1 VDWSGGAFTPTL
13 VQALPP
19 ATEENI
25 MSVVQ
30 AINTNAAQ
38 RRTAGDVAR
47 GLGPIIAQRA
57 SEATDEDQ
65 FVADNFALLKSS
77 GLIEAGVPAELGGG
91 GADIDELS
99 VMLRTLGQYC
109 GSTALAFS
117 MHTHQVAVPAWR
129 WTHQKAAA
137 AEPLLKRIATE
148 RIQLLSSGSSDW
160 LNGSGKAEKVDG
172 GYRIT
177 ARKVFASGAPTGD
190 LLMTSAVLENEGEAP
205 MVLHFGIPMNSPNV
219 KIIET
224 WRTLGMRGTGS
235 HDIVID
241 GHIVPEAGIAVRRT
255 PGEWHPL
262 FHIISSI
269 AFPLVYSVYLGIA
282 ESARDLAI
290 ALAKRKPANHSII
303 ELAGRMDTEL
313 AAARLAHE
321 FMLAAIRLNAPSAE
335 TVNQVM
341 MGRQLVGRHALAAVE
356 FAMELAGGAGF
367 YRSAGLERK
376 FRDIQA
382 ARYHPLQ
389 SGPQAQYAG
398 TMALGLPVDRVF

>member
-1 VDWSGGAFTPTL
+1 
-13 VQALPP
+13 
-19 ATEENI
+19 
-25 MSVVQ
+25 MSVIQ
-30 AINTNAAQ
+30 AINTGAAQ
-38 RRTAGDVAR
+38 RRTAIDVAR
-47 GLGPIIAQRA
+47 DLGPILAQRA

-65 FVADNFALLKSS
+65 FVADNFALLKTS
-77 GLIEAGVPAELGGG
+77 GLLEAGVPAELGGG

-99 VMLRTLGQYC
+99 MMLRTLGRHC

-129 WTHQKAAA
+129 WTHQKATAV
-137 AEPLLKRIATE
+137 EPLLEQIATE

-190 LLMTSAVLENEGEAP
+190 LLMTSAILESDGEP
-205 MVLHFGIPMNSPNV
+205 PTVLHFGVPMNSPNV
-219 KIIET
+219 TILDT
-224 WRTLGMRGTGS
+224 WRTLGMRRTGS
-235 HDIVID
+235 HDILID
-241 GHIVPEAGIAVRRT
+241 GHIVPEAGVAVRRT
-255 PGEWHPL
+255 AGEWHSL

-269 AFPLVYSVYLGIA
+269 AFPLVYSVYLGVA
-282 ESARDLAI
+282 ESARDLAVS
-290 ALAKRKPANHSII
+290 LAKRKHANHSII

-313 AAARLAHE
+313 TAARLAHE
-321 FMLAAIRLNAPSAE
+321 LMLAAIRISPPSAE

-341 MGRQLVGRHALAAVE
+341 IGRQLVGRHALAAVDL
-356 FAMELAGGAGF
+356 AMELAGGAGF

-398 TMALGLPVDRVF
+398 SMALGLPVDRVF